1 MKKAFSE
8 SDTARSP
15 SGQFDTVS
23 KRVIQQNPEDWIRFT
38 LGIPEAKVIEI
49 LDTETMYES
58 SVRCHPNQRESH
70 WD

>member
-8 SDTARSP
+8 SDAARSS

-23 KRVIQQNPEDWIRFT
+23 KRVIQQNSEDWIRFT

-49 LDTETMYES
+49 LVSGCGNVSGLLILY
-58 SVRCHPNQRESH
+58 R
-70 WD
+70 

>member
-8 SDTARSP
+8 SDAARPS

-38 LGIPEAKVIEI
+38 LGIPE
-49 LDTETMYES
+49 
-58 SVRCHPNQRESH
+58 N
-70 WD
+70 